1 MSKIKSITIADNE
14 EFLRQKSKNVDFC
27 DPSLLDDIAVLEKFC
42 KENSV
47 MAMAAVQLGIPKRIV
62 YLKKTDIEII
72 RKEQFDSATKEEENY
87 NEAKVLIN
95 PVITLKEGLTTYWE
109 ACASCLDNMGLV
121 KRPYRIVVEYF
132 DIDGK
137 FHKDTVEGF
146 RSTVLSHEI
155 DHLDGILHIDIAEKV
170 LVMNSSKRK
179 KFRQTHDYEIIS
191 KEGDFLKLKNEI

>member
-137 FHKDTVEGF
+137 FHKDIVEGF

-170 LVMNSSKRK
+170 LVMNSNKRK

>member
-14 EFLRQKSKNVDFC
+14 EFLRQKSKNVNFC

-72 RKEQFDSATKEEENY
+72 RKEQFESATKEEENY

-95 PVITLKEGLTTYWE
+95 PVITLKEGLTMYWE

-170 LVMNSSKRK
+170 LVMNSNKRK

>member
-14 EFLRQKSKNVDFC
+14 EFLRQKSKNVDFS

-62 YLKKTDIEII
+62 YLKKTNIEII

-191 KEGDFLKLKNEI
+191 KEGDFLKLKNEM

>member
-170 LVMNSSKRK
+170 LVMNSNKRK
-179 KFRQTHDYEIIS
+179 KFRQNHDYEIIS

>member
-1 MSKIKSITIADNE
+1 
-14 EFLRQKSKNVDFC
+14 
-27 DPSLLDDIAVLEKFC
+27 
-42 KENSV
+42 
-47 MAMAAVQLGIPKRIV
+47 
-62 YLKKTDIEII
+62 
-72 RKEQFDSATKEEENY
+72 
-87 NEAKVLIN
+87 
-95 PVITLKEGLTTYWE
+95 
-109 ACASCLDNMGLV
+109 MGLV

-170 LVMNSSKRK
+170 LVMNSNKRK

>member
-72 RKEQFDSATKEEENY
+72 RKEQFESATKEEENY

-95 PVITLKEGLTTYWE
+95 PVITLKEGLTMYWE

-170 LVMNSSKRK
+170 LVMNSNKRK

>member
-14 EFLRQKSKNVDFC
+14 EFLRQKSKNVDLD

>member
-1 MSKIKSITIADNE
+1 MQFVIYNLFS
-14 EFLRQKSKNVDFC
+14 F
-27 DPSLLDDIAVLEKFC
+27 
-42 KENSV
+42 
-47 MAMAAVQLGIPKRIV
+47 
-62 YLKKTDIEII
+62 IEII
-72 RKEQFDSATKEEENY
+72 RKEQFESETKEEENY

-132 DIDGK
+132 DINGK
-137 FHKDTVEGF
+137 FQKDTIEGF

-170 LVMNSSKRK
+170 LVMNSNKRK

-191 KEGDFLKLKNEI
+191 KEGDFLKLKNEV